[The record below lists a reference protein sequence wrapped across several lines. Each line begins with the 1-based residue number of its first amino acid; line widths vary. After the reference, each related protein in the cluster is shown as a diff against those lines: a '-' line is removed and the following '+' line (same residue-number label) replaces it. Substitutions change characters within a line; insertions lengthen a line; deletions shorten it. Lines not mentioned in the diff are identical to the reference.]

1 MQRYLILIRHAEA
14 SQNFGAPDMDRALSK
29 EGEAQARSVAEWVT
43 PLLDADCHHTQFI
56 VSPALRTRQTAQALS
71 DRLGCGENC
80 VYDPTLYQTDEGG
93 IWRLINEVGS
103 APLHLVIIGHN
114 PALSRF
120 VRGVARQAASNDGE
134 SDLELSAFAP
144 SSCCVMMTRTDWSD
158 LRPQD
163 LTIHAFRD
171 SAAED
176 AR

>member
-14 SQNFGAPDMDRALSK
+14 SQNFGTPDLDRALSTN
-29 EGEAQARSVAEWVT
+29 GEAQAQSVAKWVT
-43 PLLDADCHHTQFI
+43 PFLDADRRHIQFI
-56 VSPALRTRQTAQALS
+56 ISPALRTRQTAQALFQ
-71 DRLGCGENC
+71 RYGCRENC
-80 VYDPTLYQTDEGG
+80 VYDPTLYQTDENG
-93 IWRLINEVGS
+93 IWRLVNEAGD
-103 APLHLVIIGHN
+103 APSHLVIIGHN
-114 PALSRF
+114 PALGRF
-120 VRGVARQAASNDGE
+120 VRGVAQPAASNNGE

-144 SSCCVMMTRTDWSD
+144 SSCCVMVTRTDWSA